1 MYLLEPLYRGPDARQ
16 ELYYNL
22 FFSVLE
28 RGPLNVK
35 LLSNLKANL
44 LTDILRP
51 ESGPAVY
58 FYFRRQA
65 RVLFLNNG

>member
-16 ELYYNL
+16 ELYYNF

-51 ESGPAVY
+51 EWSS
-58 FYFRRQA
+58 
-65 RVLFLNNG
+65 RVLLFPEAGASTIFK